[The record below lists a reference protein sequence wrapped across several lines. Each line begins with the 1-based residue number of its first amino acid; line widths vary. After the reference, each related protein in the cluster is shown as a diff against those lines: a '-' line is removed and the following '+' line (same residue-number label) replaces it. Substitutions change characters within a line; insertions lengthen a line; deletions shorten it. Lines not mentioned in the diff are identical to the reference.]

1 MERRQR
7 AGAKRKEIREM
18 KNPTWTKIY
27 REAEAANAGRLIN
40 GLVLVTDPDVM
51 DYVNA
56 RNAAEAD
63 EAVKVARDLWMKSG
77 AHWHFD
83 RYMEAVDRATVCAI
97 RLAS

>member
-1 MERRQR
+1 
-7 AGAKRKEIREM
+7 M

-40 GLVLVTDPDVM
+40 GLTLVTDPDVM

-63 EAVKVARDLWMKSG
+63 ETVNFTRDQWLRTK
-77 AHWHFD
+77 AHEHFD
-83 RYMEAVDRATVCAI
+83 RYMAAVDRATVCAI